1 MNRFRKTSI
10 QKRKCETNM
19 QRSCK
24 GGRRI
29 TMSNNKA
36 VTASKIRIIRPL
48 KHAGVIEKGARD
60 AWREL
65 EQERRFLLIILHHQ
79 PDHQRGE
86 RQILI
91 MATSGTFASAD
102 LQKLN
107 LQLQVLS
114 LNGTSC
120 YHYHVVITSMMAVEL
135 RRPFFL
141 SFLQANEIKVVTI
154 HGMTC

>member
-1 MNRFRKTSI
+1 MQKII
-10 QKRKCETNM
+10 QWWQAHTL
-19 QRSCK
+19 
-24 GGRRI
+24 
-29 TMSNNKA
+29 SNNEA

-120 YHYHVVITSMMAVEL
+120 YHYQL
-135 RRPFFL
+135 
-141 SFLQANEIKVVTI
+141 
-154 HGMTC
+154 